1 MSRTVSTGQK
11 GSKTTYNC
19 PKLSAAVILRL
30 QVAPWGDYLKYGD
43 LYEQWVTE
51 ILTTYKIIRL
61 QF

>member
-43 LYEQWVTE
+43 LYEQ
-51 ILTTYKIIRL
+51 
-61 QF
+61 

>member
-30 QVAPWGDYLKYGD
+30 QVAPWGDYLKYVQVWRFVRAVSD
-43 LYEQWVTE
+43 WDTDNV
-51 ILTTYKIIRL
+51 
-61 QF
+61 